1 VQGYV
6 GVTDQRWY
14 EFLAARPGITE
25 VNFWR
30 PKDQRNFRALSGGEP
45 FFFKTHSPQN
55 RIVGGGIFAAF
66 ELLPVSMAWDI
77 YREANGVS
85 TLEEMRALITRYR
98 DEPIRPGEDP
108 VIGCILVR
116 DATFFSEPDI
126 MVPPPG
132 FASSIMQGKGY
143 ELASGP
149 DVSYFTEL
157 LARVLCVE
165 VDDSEPWHRPGPLF
179 GDPRLIRQRLGQR
192 AFQAVVLKAYHSRC
206 AITGTKIW
214 PALQAAHIRPVTQGG
229 EHRLDNG
236 LLLRSDVHTMFDR
249 GYLAVDVGYRLRV
262 SPRLRDEFGNGEQ
275 FYAQAGEVIA
285 LPDRKADRP
294 QRDFLEWHLDEVFK
308 ASLSAPS
315 MGSRYRYA
323 RGEIWRLKRAS
334 LAIAKNLLGGYA
346 KLEKS
351 VQSG

>member
-1 VQGYV
+1 VHNDVVQGYV

-116 DATFFSEPDI
+116 DVTFFSEPDI

-157 LARVLCVE
+157 LARVLRVE

-179 GDPRLIRQRLGQR
+179 GDPRLIRQRLGRETRPQSVPDRHGPRGLAQQHMVVRGPQR
-192 AFQAVVLKAYHSRC
+192 RRVPDRNL
-206 AITGTKIW
+206 
-214 PALQAAHIRPVTQGG
+214 LLPVT
-229 EHRLDNG
+229 E
-236 LLLRSDVHTMFDR
+236 
-249 GYLAVDVGYRLRV
+249 LRV
-262 SPRLRDEFGNGEQ
+262 I
-275 FYAQAGEVIA
+275 V
-285 LPDRKADRP
+285 
-294 QRDFLEWHLDEVFK
+294 LD
-308 ASLSAPS
+308 L
-315 MGSRYRYA
+315 
-323 RGEIWRLKRAS
+323 
-334 LAIAKNLLGGYA
+334 
-346 KLEKS
+346 
-351 VQSG
+351 